1 MEKEIKEETTRN
13 ETIAQFMKQIYTFYR
28 AMFFMFKSGIMGVS
42 GAVQYGIM
50 NGVFGCI
57 AFYNAKNL

>member
-1 MEKEIKEETTRN
+1 MLGLRSW
-13 ETIAQFMKQIYTFYR
+13 FGFFGV
-28 AMFFMFKSGIMGVS
+28 MFFMFKSGVMGVS